1 MVDCEFCSSPGGD
14 ILWQDE
20 CCRVIR
26 VGGREAIDFP
36 GFCRVIW
43 REHKREM
50 NDLSGTDRQHLMA
63 VVFATESALRGLY
76 QPFKINLASLGNVTP
91 HVHWHVIPRFE
102 DDPLFPSPIW
112 SKQERK
118 PGEPPARPSIDN
130 QTISKAIQQALTE
143 A

>member
-20 CCRVIR
+20 RCRVIR

-43 REHKREM
+43 KEHKREM

-91 HVHWHVIPRFE
+91 HVHWHVIPRFR
-102 DDPLFPSPIW
+102 DDSHFPDPVWATARRVSTKRP
-112 SKQERK
+112 
-118 PGEPPARPSIDN
+118 EPDRDLLVAHLRHV
-130 QTISKAIQQALTE
+130 LG
-143 A
+143 